1 MAALDSSSGC
11 GEMGE
16 ERQWGVCALTVPAA
30 GQAEGRQGCL
40 SVCLSVCA
48 VRPLPVTRP
57 RCSGTGCR
65 CLLSRAGGRSQG
77 GTAPESPAL
86 PGAPPGVVLLQAAR
100 CKTEPEGSGELIA
113 NILQKSY
120 FLVITLT
127 WFSVF
132 SFVWS
137 CYEPSC
143 LILCLLSWE
152 QGKCSCSTFH
162 PCFGLSASVAATGCC
177 SVQLTSDV
185 SFGNNDWSWAC
196 SYEAFETTKLFQ
208 IVGLEQFV
216 KLGSRYCLPVHV
228 SSDLWN

>member
-1 MAALDSSSGC
+1 MRSKCVPYGRFRQQLWVWGDGRGETVGCVCPDCPSSRAGR
-11 GEMGE
+11 G
-16 ERQWGVCALTVPAA
+16 AA
-30 GQAEGRQGCL
+30 GL
-40 SVCLSVCA
+40 SVCLSVGLCCQA
-48 VRPLPVTRP
+48 
-57 RCSGTGCR
+57 GCR

-86 PGAPPGVVLLQAAR
+86 PGAPPGVVLLQAAQ

-152 QGKCSCSTFH
+152 QGKCSRSTFH
-162 PCFGLSASVAATGCC
+162 PCFGLSASVAASGCC

-216 KLGSRYCLPVHV
+216 K
-228 SSDLWN
+228 